1 MTSAGPSRSWRFGSH
16 HWAPAAVPR
25 IFGIVNVTPDSFSDG
40 GAFLDP
46 AHAVDHAL
54 KLAADGA
61 DILDI
66 GGESTRP
73 GSDAVSETDELRRVI
88 PVLEQ
93 LAAQTAVPLSIDTN
107 KAAVAREALRAGAS
121 IVNDISGLT
130 FDPAMIDVCRESDCG
145 VVVMHIQGTPKTMQA
160 DPRYDD
166 VVAEVAGHLDGRVAD
181 LATAGIVSERVL
193 LDPGIGFGKTPRH
206 NLDLVA
212 HLARLQS
219 GGRPI
224 LIGHSRKRFIA
235 KIVGHPLD
243 EREAGT
249 LGISL
254 AAAQLGADYL
264 RVHDVR
270 QTRDALAAWSAVIHG
285 LPAAFDEKLP
295 R

>member
-1 MTSAGPSRSWRFGSH
+1 MTLAGPSRSWSFGPHRWESR
-16 HWAPAAVPR
+16 AVPR

-46 AHAVDHAL
+46 ARAVEHAL

-61 DILDI
+61 DILDV

-88 PVLEQ
+88 PVLER
-93 LAAQTAVPLSIDTN
+93 LAGQTAVPLSIDTN

-130 FDPAMIDVCRESDCG
+130 FDPGMIDVCRDSDCG
-145 VVVMHIQGTPKTMQA
+145 VVVMHIQGTPKTMQT
-160 DPRYDD
+160 DPRYGD
-166 VVAEVAGHLDGRVAD
+166 VVAEVAGHLDGRVTD
-181 LATAGIVSERVL
+181 LAAAGIDPERVL

-206 NLDLVA
+206 NLDLLA
-212 HLARLQS
+212 HLAQLQR
-219 GGRPI
+219 GGRPV

-270 QTRDALAAWSAVIHG
+270 QTRDALTAWSAVIHG
-285 LPAAFDEKLP
+285 PPATFDEKSP

>member
-1 MTSAGPSRSWRFGSH
+1 MTSAGPSRSWRFGPH
-16 HWAPAAVPR
+16 CWEPRAVPR

-46 AHAVDHAL
+46 ARAVEHAL
-54 KLAADGA
+54 KLADDGA

-88 PVLEQ
+88 PVLER
-93 LAAQTAVPLSIDTN
+93 LAALTAVPLSIDTN
-107 KAAVAREALRAGAS
+107 KAAVARAALRAGAS

-130 FDPAMIDVCRESDCG
+130 FDPAMIDVCRDSDCG

-166 VVAEVAGHLDGRVAD
+166 VVAEVSGYLNQRVAD
-181 LATAGIVSERVL
+181 LAAAGIAHERIL

-206 NLDLVA
+206 NLDLLA
-212 HLARLQS
+212 HLARLQRE
-219 GGRPI
+219 GRPI

-285 LPAAFDEKLP
+285 PLAEFDEKSP